1 MGVRSGPKLPNTD
14 NLILCLDAFNTKSY
28 AGEVGTD
35 VNLNTPAANLHD
47 YTGTSYGSLT
57 EWSSDTTV
65 FTKTYDATIRTPLN
79 DGYGATIIS
88 ESGST
93 GYHHLSRFG
102 GSNPDGGSYNHMVS
116 FYFKPISNEITN
128 FRVGMLG
135 DSSNGGC
142 QFNFVTGEV
151 TAIGSS
157 SGKVIIFE
165 RLSDGWWFCA
175 CDFNG
180 RSGGWVGAIGLQPYA
195 PYTGVAGRRKAYI
208 CGLQYSNKSYPTAY
222 GDRSAT
228 DGWRDISGKGNHG
241 TLTNMLGTATT
252 HYKNFNVMLPTTN
265 AYLDFDG
272 TNDYVAVSYNA
283 TLNTPSGASFC
294 FWFNDD
300 TSGSSSQTLLSRGTS
315 DSGANADNPRI
326 ELSGGTDNAIYF
338 DWSENGADNYVKTV
352 NNIFTKETWT
362 HCVCTIVAG
371 GRMEIYVNGNMAG
384 YAARQNA
391 DAVEDPLVNSSQDI
405 QIGGATWIPRYFNGK
420 MGCVQIYNTQLSHAN
435 IKQIY
440 NAQKN
445 RFGL

>member
-14 NLILCLDAFNTKSY
+14 NLVLCLDAFNTKSY

-35 VNLNTPAANLHD
+35 VNLNTPAANVHD

-65 FTKTYDATIRTPLN
+65 LTKTYDATIRTPLN

-88 ESGST
+88 ESGSA
-93 GYHHLSRFG
+93 GFHHLSRFG
-102 GSNPDGGSYNHMVS
+102 GAEQGNHMVS
-116 FYFKPISNEITN
+116 FYFKPISNEITD
-128 FRVGMLG
+128 FRVGMLN
-135 DSSNGGC
+135 DTSNAGC
-142 QFNFVTGEV
+142 SFNFVTGQV

-157 SGKVIIFE
+157 VGKVIIFE

-180 RSGGWVGAIGLQPYA
+180 RNGGWVGAIALYNTS
-195 PYTGVAGRRKAYI
+195 YTGTAGRRKAYI

-272 TNDYVAVSYNA
+272 SDDFCAGGANGALTSENITILVWLKYEGNSGVSSLQGIVTNNSTGSDRRDFNVSADKFQWIQKTYSDGRIETSTANGPDQGVWTHGVATSKTVGSD
-283 TLNTPSGASFC
+283 TLSKIYKNGNEVASLTYSGV
-294 FWFNDD
+294 
-300 TSGSSSQTLLSRGTS
+300 TM
-315 DSGANADNPRI
+315 DSGINDACHI
-326 ELSGGTDNAIYF
+326 
-338 DWSENGADNYVKTV
+338 
-352 NNIFTKETWT
+352 
-362 HCVCTIVAG
+362 
-371 GRMEIYVNGNMAG
+371 G
-384 YAARQNA
+384 Y
-391 DAVEDPLVNSSQDI
+391 LNSS
-405 QIGGATWIPRYFNGK
+405 RYFHGQIA
-420 MGCVQIYNTQLSHAN
+420 CVQVYSACLSHAN

-440 NAQKN
+440 NAQKS

>member
-35 VNLNTPAANLHD
+35 VNLNTPTANVHD
-47 YTGTSYGSLT
+47 YTGTGYGSLT
-57 EWSSDTTV
+57 EWSSDATV
-65 FTKTYDATIRTPLN
+65 LTKTYDATIRTPLN

-88 ESGST
+88 ESGSA
-93 GYHHLSRFG
+93 GFHHLSRFG
-102 GSNPDGGSYNHMVS
+102 GAEQGNHMVS
-116 FYFKPISNEITN
+116 FYFKPISNEITD
-128 FRVGMLG
+128 FRVGMLN
-135 DSSNGGC
+135 DTSNAGC
-142 QFNFVTGEV
+142 SFNFVTGQV

-157 SGKVIIFE
+157 VGKVIIFE

-180 RSGGWVGAIGLQPYA
+180 RNGGWVGAIALYNTS
-195 PYTGVAGRRKAYI
+195 YTGTAGRRKAYI

-391 DAVEDPLVNSSQDI
+391 DAVENPLVNTSQDI

-420 MGCVQIYNTQLSHAN
+420 MGCVQIYNQQLSHAN

-440 NAQKN
+440 NAQKS